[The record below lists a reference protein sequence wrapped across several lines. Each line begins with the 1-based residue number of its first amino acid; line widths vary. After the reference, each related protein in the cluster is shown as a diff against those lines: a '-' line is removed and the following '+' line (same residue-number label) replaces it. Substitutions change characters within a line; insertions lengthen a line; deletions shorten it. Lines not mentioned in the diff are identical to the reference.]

1 MESFRSPLL
10 RRVIT
15 LIKIPFPFFPASPY
29 SRLFFL
35 SRSNLTCKYVASL
48 IRPPRP
54 VISVSVISYTCS
66 FRDRRQLETLPL
78 LSSAFPTRQENQDR
92 KDFFASFTL
101 LTINDFQSP
110 TWRIHFCNVR
120 SFLKKSDKASFSSK
134 FPVKKF
140 IPIFFPHPGK
150 IPSRRS
156 RGPRRRRR
164 RRREDEFFGQF
175 VETVDSRIIVQ
186 AFTKERDTRRKASTT
201 LGESIFPFGLRT
213 KAKKGE

>member
-66 FRDRRQLETLPL
+66 FRDRRPL
-78 LSSAFPTRQENQDR
+78 LSSTRQGNQDR

-140 IPIFFPHPGK
+140 IPIFFPRPGK

-156 RGPRRRRR
+156 RGPRRRR